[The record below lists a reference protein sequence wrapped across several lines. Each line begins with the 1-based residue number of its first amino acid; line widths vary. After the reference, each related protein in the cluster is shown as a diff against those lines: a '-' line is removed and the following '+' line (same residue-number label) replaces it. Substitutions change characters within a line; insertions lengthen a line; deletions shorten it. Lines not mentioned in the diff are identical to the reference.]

1 MTTNNAY
8 FLKNLEG
15 QFLDISVLKDNIQF
29 LFFKKAI
36 TEKQILI
43 LCKKEDITHMYH
55 KKKWY
60 IYMPSFSS
68 YLSSITSSPVIT
80 KKQNILEKV
89 VEPKT
94 TSGWCFY
101 VGKRRLE
108 SLLKNKN
115 EKSLL
120 YYENYFQFHIKP
132 YRAIGLFLTSLEY
145 ESEVVPIEN
154 LYKIRGWLSNYISSI
169 LPKEFEGIESISQ
182 SSKQYKNLARKLKT
196 LFLSAI
202 PAEENFTEISDNS
215 LESILVSLNQYS
227 SLK

>member
-1 MTTNNAY
+1 MNTNNAY

-15 QFLDISVLKDNIQF
+15 EFLDISVLKNNIQF
-29 LFFKKAI
+29 LFFKKVI

-55 KKKWY
+55 EKKWY

-68 YLSSITSSPVIT
+68 YLSSVMSSPVMT
-80 KKQNILEKV
+80 KKQNLLEKV
-89 VEPKT
+89 MEPKT
-94 TSGWCFY
+94 TAGWSFY
-101 VGKRRLE
+101 LGKRRLE

-115 EKSLL
+115 EKSLS
-120 YYENYFQFHIKP
+120 YYENYFQFHMKP

-145 ESEVVPIEN
+145 ESDTVPIEN
-154 LYKIRGWLSNYISSI
+154 LYKIRGWLSNYIFSI
-169 LPKEFEGIESISQ
+169 LPKEFEDIESISQ
-182 SSKQYKNLARKLKT
+182 SSKEYKNLTRKFNT
-196 LFLSAI
+196 LFLSSI
-202 PAEENFTEISDNS
+202 PAEENFTEISNNS